1 MAKQN
6 ALTGTSFSVW
16 QQLNKIVWS
25 WLYLFP
31 ILHKYYK
38 AFTYMFIDFNN
49 MSNKS
54 LTNKFLPM
62 EWTITEDG
70 RSITWYDYNMFDVEL
85 TITGDNNAATS
96 ITTAEVTWLQ
106 TAWFEVWD
114 QIMIVRAA
122 GSTKPT
128 NERREITAIVAD
140 TSITWSGAVDL
151 DVWDK
156 VIRVY
161 YVQAEEQEIQRGS
174 SKYKY
179 IEFKSYFQ
187 NFGRTV
193 SFTKTDLNKQYLIEK
208 DAKTYVA
215 SIFGF
220 NMSILLQEFGKAI
233 WLGQNDDSSVNPW
246 AKPEMLGID
255 TAIMQQ
261 AVTDTSL
268 ITNFSSYPTADEKIW
283 AFMDAIELSWASGAI
298 QAWETLSVACNR
310 KFLSALGRLK
320 KDDIVYNEKIVEI
333 DFTIYKFKNMFA
345 QVEFFHEPTLDKLS
359 QDSLAYIV
367 PRSLMSLRFRKFQN
381 LNDEKWT
388 MEPAKTEITVRRKI
402 NNIYDKAQF
411 DMFFEAATVLGWL
424 TSGAY
429 RKLIKL

>member
-1 MAKQN
+1 MGATNAK
-6 ALTGTSFSVW
+6 TGTQYTVG
-16 QQLNKIVWS
+16 QQLTKIVDQG
-25 WLYLFP
+25 LYLFP

-70 RSITWYDYNMFDVEL
+70 RSIQWYDYNMFDVEL
-85 TITGDNNAATS
+85 TITGNNDTATA
-96 ITTAEVTWLQ
+96 ITASEVTWLS
-106 TAWFEVWD
+106 TAGFEVGD
-114 QIMIVRAA
+114 QIMIVRAP
-122 GSTKPT
+122 GSAKA
-128 NERREITAIVAD
+128 NVRKEITAIVTD
-140 TSITWSGAVDL
+140 TSITWAGAIDL
-151 DVWDK
+151 DVGDK

-161 YVQAEEQEIQRGS
+161 YVQAEESEITRGA

-179 IEFKSYFQ
+179 VEFKSYFQ

-193 SFTKTDLNKQYLIEK
+193 TFTKTDLNKTYLIEK

-255 TAIMQQ
+255 TAITQQ
-261 AVTDTSL
+261 AVSDASLVTDFTGL
-268 ITNFSSYPTADEKIW
+268 ATDDLKIEK
-283 AFMDAIELSWASGAI
+283 FMDAIEAAGASGAI
-298 QAWETLSVACNR
+298 QAWETLSIPCNR

-320 KDDIVYNEKIVEI
+320 KDDTIYNDKITEI

-359 QDSLAYIV
+359 QDSLAYIL

-381 LNDEKWT
+381 LNDEKGT

-429 RKLIKL
+429 RKLVKL